1 MEEIKKRLLQRIS
14 AADHAA
20 IWLTVKQDE
29 LPGEGKKMYLSDIS
43 EKLDLPLA
51 KVSKIVKELQERGLV
66 IWEHDGNG
74 EDGTYVLMTERGVQA
89 AQERKKTMER
99 IYHNVIQQFGEIRFA
114 ALIKELSELD
124 EIMNAE
130 IEKMGV

>member
-14 AADHAA
+14 AADYAA

-29 LPGEGKKMYLSDIS
+29 LPGEGKKIYLSDIS

-89 AQERKKTMER
+89 VQERKKTVER
-99 IYHNVIQQFGEIRFA
+99 IYRNVIQQFGEMRFA

>member
-14 AADHAA
+14 AVDHVA

-29 LPGEGKKMYLSDIS
+29 LSGEGKKIYLSDIS

-74 EDGTYVLMTERGVQA
+74 EDGTYVLMTEKGVQA
-89 AQERKKTMER
+89 AQERKKTVER
-99 IYHNVIQQFGEIRFA
+99 IYQNVIQQFGEIRFA
-114 ALIKELSELD
+114 ALIKELLELD
-124 EIMNAE
+124 EIMSAE
-130 IEKMGV
+130 IEKMGE